1 MRSVSRLG
9 PPTRITF
16 TWGETMATLL
26 LDRADLVE
34 RRGERVGPGTDRH
47 RADPGAHPVQELLQP
62 GVGAGGVGQVVQ
74 QIAVAGQA
82 RRAAERVAAQ
92 VVVDQEGGEQQRVA
106 KAGQRR
112 CDHAP
117 ARGLQMIAR
126 AQRGQHLLARLQLHM
141 VALAVVKTNGLDPG
155 KALQRP
161 GQADGG
167 ILTTRKQNEG
177 VALAHGDNLR
187 QAKTT
192 QPRKRGCAAGP
203 SIVLQAMVTAIMAS
217 KNIMMP
223 PTIGSTTGM

>member
-1 MRSVSRLG
+1 M
-9 PPTRITF
+9 PPTSVQPAPVAHGRRHLEEQQVAPRHKVLEPCVH
-16 TWGETMATLL
+16 GNGGVA
-26 LDRADLVE
+26 RQRRVADLAQ
-34 RRGERVGPGTDRH
+34 H
-47 RADPGAHPVQELLQP
+47 R
-62 GVGAGGVGQVVQ
+62 
-74 QIAVAGQA
+74 QIHH
-82 RRAAERVAAQ
+82 
-92 VVVDQEGGEQQRVA
+92 VVVP
-106 KAGQRR
+106 RR
-112 CDHAP
+112 SCHC
-117 ARGLQMIAR
+117 GKC

-161 GQADGG
+161 GQAHGG

-223 PTIGSTTGM
+223 PTTGSTTGM